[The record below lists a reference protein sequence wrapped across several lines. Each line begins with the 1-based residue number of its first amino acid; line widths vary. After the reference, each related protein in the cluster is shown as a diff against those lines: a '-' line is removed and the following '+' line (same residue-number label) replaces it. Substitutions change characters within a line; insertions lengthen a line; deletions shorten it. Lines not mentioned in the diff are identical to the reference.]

1 MICDMIEGNKRIGA
15 IGMKSISIDF
25 KNDRI
30 CIMSAGQQ
38 GVEHSLFRKE
48 DFLSFIP
55 EKWHAFN
62 SFTWNFEDE
71 VFAVNQEYELVDGAI
86 MTSDCFI
93 PILMIPM
100 PGLADQYDNFLSLMD
115 YEEVNL
121 IEEMPEELR
130 KLLGLD

>member
-1 MICDMIEGNKRIGA
+1 
-15 IGMKSISIDF
+15 MKSISIDF

-55 EKWHAFN
+55 EKWQDQN

-71 VFAVNQEYELVDGAI
+71 MFAVNQEYELVNGAI
-86 MTSDCFI
+86 MSSDCFV
-93 PILMIPM
+93 PILIISM
-100 PGLADQYDNFLSLMD
+100 PGLAARYDTFVEIMG

-121 IEEMPEELR
+121 IEEMPEEFR